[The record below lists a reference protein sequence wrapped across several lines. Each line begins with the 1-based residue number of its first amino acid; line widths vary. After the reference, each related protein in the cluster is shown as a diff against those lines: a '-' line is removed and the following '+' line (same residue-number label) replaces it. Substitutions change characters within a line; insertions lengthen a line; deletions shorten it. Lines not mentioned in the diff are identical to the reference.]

1 MNILMALSQLEVTGA
16 EVYGV
21 TISDELIK
29 RGHNV
34 TIVSDTLST
43 KCEAEYI
50 KIEFNKRSGFNRFS
64 QVKKLLKII
73 KEKNIHVVHAH
84 SRASSW
90 SCEIACKIANIPL
103 ITTTHGRQ
111 PIHFSRR
118 LFKGFGRET
127 IAVCENIKNHLIN
140 DLGVDDKKITVLRNP
155 MKTEFF
161 TLNEEE
167 KESSEKKIISIIG
180 RLSGPKGDVA
190 YELLE
195 KLSSNKNFLIQI
207 IGGKTIPE
215 NFNKFVDMENVIF
228 LGFIDDVATK
238 IRNSDIIIGAGR
250 VAIETLLYE
259 KPLIAVGE
267 AKFIGFINQENI
279 IEGLESNFGDIAE
292 KQSINLTTL
301 SSEIEKALN
310 FSKKE
315 SKYLRNQI
323 ENEISLKQIVDK
335 IEKIYAKQYVLTKKY
350 EIPILMYHRVIEDVE
365 KEGGAHGIYVTKSTF
380 EKHLQYLH
388 KSGYQTITFSDILKE
403 KNPIPFEKGKKQI
416 ILTFDDGYK
425 DNYIYA
431 FPLLKKYNSKAVI
444 YLLSDLNYN
453 KWDTDNPKNP
463 EKKFELMEDFMI
475 KEMQEYGI
483 EFGGHTRHHYRLST
497 LTSEEKY
504 NEIALSK
511 EKTENLLN
519 QKLISFA
526 YPYGDLDIETKKIVE
541 KVGYKFAVATD
552 SGDISFFNDLYQIR
566 RIGIFSTNS
575 FLTFKRKVSG
585 KYNFIKIK
593 REEKE
598 KKCY

>member
-16 EVYGV
+16 EVYGA

-34 TIVSDTLST
+34 TIVSDTFST
-43 KCEAEYI
+43 KCNADYI
-50 KIEFNKRSGFNRFS
+50 KIEFNKRSVLNRIS
-64 QVKKLLKII
+64 QIKKILKII
-73 KEKNIHVVHAH
+73 KEKNIQVVHAH

-90 SCEIACKIANIPL
+90 SCQIACKIANIPL
-103 ITTTHGRQ
+103 ITTTHGKQ
-111 PIHFSRR
+111 PVHFSRK
-118 LFKGFGRET
+118 LFKGFGSET

-140 DLGVDDKKITVLRNP
+140 DLGVDSKKIKVLRNP
-155 MKTEFF
+155 IKIEAF
-161 TLNEEE
+161 NSNIEENFN
-167 KESSEKKIISIIG
+167 KKIISIIG
-180 RLSGPKGDVA
+180 RLSGPKGQVA

-195 KLSSNKNFLIQI
+195 SLSPNKEFFIQI
-207 IGGKTIPE
+207 IGGKNIPE
-215 NFNKFVDMENVIF
+215 NFNKFLNMENVKF
-228 LGFIDDVATK
+228 LGFIDDVDSK
-238 IRNSDIIIGAGR
+238 IKNSDVIIGAGR
-250 VAIETLLYE
+250 VAIETLLHE

-267 AKFIGFINQENI
+267 AKFIGFINQDNI
-279 IEGLESNFGDIAE
+279 IEGLESNFGDIDE
-292 KQSINLTTL
+292 TQNINLSSL
-301 SSEIEKALN
+301 LSEINKALN

-315 SKYLRNQI
+315 SKVLKNQI
-323 ENEISLKQIVDK
+323 ENEINLKHIVDN
-335 IEKIYAKQYVLTKKY
+335 IEKIYARNYVVTKKY
-350 EIPILMYHRVIEDVE
+350 ELPILMYHRVIEDVE
-365 KEGGAHGIYVTKSTF
+365 KEGGVHGIYVTKSTF
-380 EKHLQYLH
+380 EKHLQYLQ

-403 KNPIPFEKGKKQI
+403 KNLIPFEKEKKQI

-425 DNYIYA
+425 DNYIHA

-475 KEMQEYGI
+475 KEMQDYGI

-504 NEIALSK
+504 DEIATSK
-511 EKTENLLN
+511 EKTEKLLAT
-519 QKLISFA
+519 KLISFA
-526 YPYGDLDIETKKIVE
+526 YPYGDLDVETKKIVE

-575 FLTFKRKVSG
+575 FLTFKRKISG

>member
-1 MNILMALSQLEVTGA
+1 M
-16 EVYGV
+16 
-21 TISDELIK
+21 
-29 RGHNV
+29 
-34 TIVSDTLST
+34 
-43 KCEAEYI
+43 
-50 KIEFNKRSGFNRFS
+50 
-64 QVKKLLKII
+64 
-73 KEKNIHVVHAH
+73 
-84 SRASSW
+84 
-90 SCEIACKIANIPL
+90 
-103 ITTTHGRQ
+103 
-111 PIHFSRR
+111 
-118 LFKGFGRET
+118 
-127 IAVCENIKNHLIN
+127 
-140 DLGVDDKKITVLRNP
+140 
-155 MKTEFF
+155 
-161 TLNEEE
+161 
-167 KESSEKKIISIIG
+167 
-180 RLSGPKGDVA
+180 
-190 YELLE
+190 
-195 KLSSNKNFLIQI
+195 
-207 IGGKTIPE
+207 
-215 NFNKFVDMENVIF
+215 
-228 LGFIDDVATK
+228 
-238 IRNSDIIIGAGR
+238 
-250 VAIETLLYE
+250 
-259 KPLIAVGE
+259 
-267 AKFIGFINQENI
+267 
-279 IEGLESNFGDIAE
+279 
-292 KQSINLTTL
+292 
-301 SSEIEKALN
+301 
-310 FSKKE
+310 KKE
-315 SKYLRNQI
+315 
-323 ENEISLKQIVDK
+323 
-335 IEKIYAKQYVLTKKY
+335 
-350 EIPILMYHRVIEDVE
+350 
-365 KEGGAHGIYVTKSTF
+365 
-380 EKHLQYLH
+380 
-388 KSGYQTITFSDILKE
+388 
-403 KNPIPFEKGKKQI
+403 KKQI